1 MLKAATVAILLLS
14 TLLAIFEY
22 ALTYSHAQELTS
34 SLSSLASLNSLE
46 AQVMYLNLYSNFYSL
61 GLASASDTATLK
73 AEINELNS
81 LAGAVPFSVS
91 TTVAYSDGSS
101 QTMILAFA
109 INKLIS

>member
-1 MLKAATVAILLLS
+1 MLLLS

-22 ALTYSHAQELTS
+22 ALTFSHAQELTK
-34 SLSSLASLNSLE
+34 SLSNLASLSSLE

-61 GLASASDTATLK
+61 GLASASDTVTLK

-81 LAGAVPFSVS
+81 LAGVVPFSVS
-91 TTVAYSDGSS
+91 TSVTYSDGLN

-109 INKLIS
+109 INKLIT